1 MRITLLIQKL
11 RIKRLEVRQITGQD
25 SQEYLE
31 KMVANF
37 NLTNLLKK

>member
-1 MRITLLIQKL
+1 MRITLLIQKP
-11 RIKRLEVRQITGQD
+11 RIKRLEVREITGQD